1 MSESTMQ
8 PVPQIG
14 QPVTEYTPK
23 KGVGVRVLVGPKG
36 LAYLKEAETRI
47 MLWDD
52 VAELR
57 VNPRRTHWGRLSTL
71 AATFWLMAKD
81 GSKIMLD
88 EKINRVVQLGES
100 IQQHVATHQLATA
113 IKQFNSEQLLTFGK
127 LSLDKQGIHRGKSI
141 LPWSDVQAVEP
152 RGWYF
157 DIERKGKKLAWA
169 SLPISALIN
178 ARTFLALCRLALKV
192 TEDSTK

>member
-1 MSESTMQ
+1 MCCTSGDDA
-8 PVPQIG
+8 PQSGAGLRLGYLALDIR
-14 QPVTEYTPK
+14 EH
-23 KGVGVRVLVGPKG
+23 VG
-36 LAYLKEAETRI
+36 RI
-47 MLWDD
+47 D
-52 VAELR
+52 
-57 VNPRRTHWGRLSTL
+57 NPTIRL
-71 AATFWLMAKD
+71 AATFWLMDKD

-88 EKINRVVQLGES
+88 ERINRVVQLGES

-127 LSLDKQGIHRGKSI
+127 LSLDKRGIHRGKSI

-192 TEDSTK
+192 TADSTK